1 VSAAETL
8 ARFAVDLRYEDIPES
23 VVARAKDCILDTIG
37 AAIFGSHLPWSQAIL
52 AHISRYSAG
61 GPAAILAPG
70 GMTTAPTPFAA
81 LANGAFTHAFEL
93 DNLRQPGAGV
103 HAGATIAMP
112 ALAAAQEMGAHGR
125 ELIRAFVAATEI
137 MFRMG
142 LASRQTPER
151 RGFHEPGLNGT
162 FGSAVAA
169 GLLMGLD
176 QKGLVNALG
185 IAGSLS
191 SGLLEFAKSGD
202 GGMVKRLHLGRA
214 AEGGVL
220 AASLARD
227 GFTGPSSVLDG
238 EFGYLNAFC
247 ADSAPDLLT
256 AGLGQEFET
265 LKICIKRYP
274 CHITAHT
281 PVQSLRE
288 LMADHGFD
296 GNDVETIKVAASSKV
311 LSHHNIPEPGDLML
325 AQYSVPF
332 CLAIALY
339 LDPEDA
345 ANFTDATVANP
356 AIRKAA
362 AKVLVELDPRAEE
375 PGMGWAS
382 TLRVRLTDG
391 REFTRANDT
400 FKGAPQT
407 PMPTAE
413 LAGKFDRL
421 TARLGEQ
428 RSRTLRG
435 QLARLEEISDLNSML
450 SDALA

>member
-1 VSAAETL
+1 MSAAETF
-8 ARFAVDLRYEDIPES
+8 ARFAADLRYEDLPES
-23 VVARAKDCILDTIG
+23 VVGRAKDCILDTIG

-52 AHISRYSAG
+52 AHVSRYSAG
-61 GPAAILAPG
+61 GPATILAPG

-112 ALAAAQEMGAHGR
+112 ALAVAQEMGADGR
-125 ELIRAFVAATEI
+125 DLIRAFVAATEI

-142 LASRQTPER
+142 LASLHTPER

-162 FGSAVAA
+162 FGSALAS

-191 SGLLEFAKSGD
+191 SGLLEFAKSGG

-247 ADSAPDLLT
+247 MDSAPDLLT

-265 LKICIKRYP
+265 LNICIKRYP

-288 LMADHGFD
+288 LMTEHGFD
-296 GNDVETIKVAASSKV
+296 GDDVETIKVAASSKV

-345 ANFTDATVANP
+345 ANFNDATLTNP
-356 AIRKAA
+356 TIRKAA
-362 AKVLVELDPRAEE
+362 AKVAVELNPRAEE

-382 TLRVRLTDG
+382 KVTVRLTDG
-391 REFTRANDT
+391 REFTRSADT
-400 FKGAPQT
+400 FKGAPQS
-407 PMPTAE
+407 PMTANE
-413 LAGKFDRL
+413 LAGKFGRM
-421 TARLGEQ
+421 TESLGEQ
-428 RSRTLRG
+428 RSHTLRDR
-435 QLARLEEISDLNSML
+435 LMRLEVISDLQSML
-450 SDALA
+450 LDALA

>member
-1 VSAAETL
+1 MSAAETL
-8 ARFAVDLRYEDIPES
+8 ARFAADLRYEDLPES
-23 VVARAKDCILDTIG
+23 VVRRAKDCILDTIG
-37 AAIFGSHLPWSQAIL
+37 VAIFGSHLPWSQAIL
-52 AHISRYSAG
+52 AHVSRYSPG
-61 GPAAILAPG
+61 GPATILAPG
-70 GMTTAPTPFAA
+70 GRTAQTPFAA

-112 ALAAAQEMGAHGR
+112 ALAVAQEMGADGR
-125 ELIRAFVAATEI
+125 DLIRAFVAATEV

-142 LASRQTPER
+142 MATLHTPER

-162 FGSAVAA
+162 FGSAMAS

-176 QKGLVNALG
+176 HEGLVNALG

-191 SGLLEFAKSGD
+191 SGLLEFAKSGG

-247 ADSAPDLLT
+247 LDSAPDLLT

-265 LKICIKRYP
+265 LNICIKRYP

-288 LMADHGFD
+288 LMAENAFD
-296 GNDVETIKVAASSKV
+296 GDDVEAIKVAASSKV

-332 CLAIALY
+332 CLALALY

-345 ANFTDATVANP
+345 ANFSDATVTNP

-362 AKVLVELDPRAEE
+362 AKVTVELNPRAEE

-382 TLRVRLTDG
+382 VITVRLTDG

-400 FKGAPQT
+400 FKGAPQS
-407 PMPTAE
+407 PQSPAE
-413 LAGKFDRL
+413 LAAKFDRL
-421 TARLGEQ
+421 TISLGEE
-428 RSRTLRG
+428 RSRALLAR
-435 QLARLEEISDLNSML
+435 LARLEEISDLQPML
-450 SDALA
+450 LDALA